1 MDDVARCLAEYR
13 QSDFETA
20 RDNMAQAITYQE
32 EIPATKALI
41 ADLKAAGYRLF
52 VLSNMSKEY
61 IEFLRKLP
69 VFECFDAQVIS
80 SEVGFGKPDRR
91 FYEHLL
97 THCELNPAETIFIDD
112 RKDNVEAAAKLG
124 IVPFHFALNDPE
136 GSCEE
141 LRKVIYNE

>member
-1 MDDVARCLAEYR
+1 
-13 QSDFETA
+13 
-20 RDNMAQAITYQE
+20 
-32 EIPATKALI
+32 
-41 ADLKAAGYRLF
+41 
-52 VLSNMSKEY
+52 MSKEY

-80 SEVGFGKPDRR
+80 SEVGLGKPDRR

-112 RKDNVEAAAKLG
+112 RKDNVEAAEELG
-124 IVPFHFALNDPE
+124 IIPFHFALNDPE

-141 LRKVIYNE
+141 LRKVIYG